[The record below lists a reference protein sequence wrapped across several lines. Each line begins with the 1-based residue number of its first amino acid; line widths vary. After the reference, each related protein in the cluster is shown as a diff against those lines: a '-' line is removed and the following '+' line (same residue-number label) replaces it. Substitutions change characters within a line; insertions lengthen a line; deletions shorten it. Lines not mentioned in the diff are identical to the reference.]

1 MDSQVQKAG
10 RFGERWPGS
19 RPKVTCPAS
28 RTYGLM
34 RRIGTVPTAGL
45 LAGCCLVLAG
55 GPLPWPTSAL
65 SVVHPGYEYPSYL
78 AAASLAVISVAL
90 GLLRWNERTALVATL
105 SGIVAASLASV
116 AWGGG
121 RYYVFLGG
129 VAVFA
134 SGLIGY
140 AHDPHVR
147 FGDIS
152 LGAPDPTVASG
163 VAFAPFAFF
172 AVAVAGLG
180 LGTTAGH
187 VELLGVLLVA
197 AAVLAAGAV
206 LCLYWWSETVGFS
219 VAIPVAVLVTLA
231 PVAILAPDVGPVV
244 AGSLVVVLVTAWL
257 AAGFLVRARGDVLVS
272 ASIVRGPDGPR
283 PSAGSLARVAS
294 LPLLLTTLGLVLV
307 ASAGGFR
314 WALDVPGATVPEF
327 GLVRPEYYVAL
338 ALAVGAVE
346 IVVLRPT
353 DRGGVATVVLGALA
367 LFTVAGPELLEGGR
381 LLAAVGGALLVAGG
395 LLASRTG
402 EPSDRASTRRSVTD
416 ESDRRN

>member
-1 MDSQVQKAG
+1 
-10 RFGERWPGS
+10 
-19 RPKVTCPAS
+19 
-28 RTYGLM
+28 M
-34 RRIGTVPTAGL
+34 RRLGTISTAGL

-78 AAASLAVISVAL
+78 AAASLAAICAAF
-90 GLLRWNERTALVATL
+90 GLFRWNERAALAATL
-105 SGIVAASLASV
+105 SGIVVASLASV

-129 VAVFA
+129 VAIFA
-134 SGLIGY
+134 CGLVGY
-140 AHDPHVR
+140 VHDPHVR
-147 FGDIS
+147 FGSIS
-152 LGAPDPTVASG
+152 LGAPDPTVAGG
-163 VAFAPFAFF
+163 VAFVPFALF

-206 LCLYWWSETVGFS
+206 LCLYWWSATVGLA

-231 PVAILAPDVGPVV
+231 PVAVLATDVGPVV
-244 AGSLVVVLVTAWL
+244 AGSLVAALVAAWL
-257 AAGFLVRARGDVLVS
+257 ATGFLVRARGDVLAS
-272 ASIVRGPDGPR
+272 SSIVRGPDGAR

-294 LPLLLTTLGLVLV
+294 FPLLLPTLGLVFV

-314 WALDVPGATVPEF
+314 WARDVPGATVPEL

-346 IVVLRPT
+346 LVGLRPT
-353 DRGGVATVVLGALA
+353 DRGGVAAVVLGALA
-367 LFTVAGPELLEGGR
+367 LFTVAGPELLAGGR
-381 LLAAVGGALLVAGG
+381 LLASAGGALLVAGG

-402 EPSDRASTRRSVTD
+402 ESSNRAGARRSVAD
-416 ESDRRN
+416 ESPPRNG